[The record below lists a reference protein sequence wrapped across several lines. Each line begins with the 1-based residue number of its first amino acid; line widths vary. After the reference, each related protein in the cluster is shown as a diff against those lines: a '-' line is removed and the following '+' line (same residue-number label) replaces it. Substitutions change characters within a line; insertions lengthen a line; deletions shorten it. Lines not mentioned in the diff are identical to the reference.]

1 MEVVITID
9 ELRRAGV
16 NVTVVPVRKRLQVD
30 ACQGIDIVADAP
42 ISDCAGADFD
52 LILLSGGMPGA
63 ATLRDGD
70 ILESMVK
77 KHADEGQPYARFR
90 VAPAV
95 ALGSWGLMHGFAF
108 WFDVELN
115 GSVGF
120 SFFIYFLLVAD
131 SITLPMSS
139 FFNTHSPIF
148 MQKLFAQVVK
158 K

>member
-1 MEVVITID
+1 MITID

-16 NVTVVPVRKRLQVD
+16 NVTVLPVRKRLQVD
-30 ACQGIDIVADAP
+30 ACRGVDIVADAP
-42 ISDCAGADFD
+42 ISDCASADFD
-52 LILLSGGMPGA
+52 PILLPGGMPGA
-63 ATLRDGD
+63 ATLGDGD
-70 ILESMVK
+70 VLKSMVK
-77 KHADEGQPYARFR
+77 KHADDGQLYARFR

-95 ALGSWGLMHGFAF
+95 ALGSWGLMHDFAF

-139 FFNTHSPIF
+139 FFNTHSSIF
-148 MQKLFAQVVK
+148 MQKLFAHVVW
-158 K
+158 

>member
-1 MEVVITID
+1 MEVVITIN

-16 NVTVVPVRKRLQVD
+16 NVTCRGV
-30 ACQGIDIVADAP
+30 DIVADAP

-52 LILLSGGMPGA
+52 LILLPGGMPGA
-63 ATLRDGD
+63 ATLGDGD

-77 KHADEGQPYARFR
+77 KHADDGQLYARFR

-120 SFFIYFLLVAD
+120 SFLFI
-131 SITLPMSS
+131 SC
-139 FFNTHSPIF
+139 
-148 MQKLFAQVVK
+148 
-158 K
+158 